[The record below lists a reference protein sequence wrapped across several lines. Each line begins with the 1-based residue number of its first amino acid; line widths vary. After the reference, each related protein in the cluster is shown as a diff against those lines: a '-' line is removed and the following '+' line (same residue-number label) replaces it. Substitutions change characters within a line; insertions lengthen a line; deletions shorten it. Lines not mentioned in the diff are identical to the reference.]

1 MELTDGCYSEGDSQ
15 GLPGFIHPR
24 VLRIP
29 TISFQCKL
37 YSHSAY
43 YPKDKVFQIFFES
56 PNFPKILT
64 PRSSLSNA
72 SRLKGRTVVSL
83 TNSQICGFDL
93 NFIFFLVPKFPAN
106 PHAVFDV
113 LTKNSPLTCEYQHES
128 VLDRVSLLHQATNG
142 RFQKYRKRC
151 RFNEIT
157 NNEIT
162 KSEGLL

>member
-1 MELTDGCYSEGDSQ
+1 MGVIAKGIPRGYQ
-15 GLPGFIHPR
+15 GLFTPVSLGYPLSVFNANSTLI
-24 VLRIP
+24 VP
-29 TISFQCKL
+29 TIPRTRCSKF
-37 YSHSAY
+37 
-43 YPKDKVFQIFFES
+43 FFES